1 MYFVL
6 GKERISNPCIIELN
20 VDIVEDTDLIYIQ
33 ENIQENDLVL

>member
-20 VDIVEDTDLIYIQ
+20 VDIVEDTDLI
-33 ENIQENDLVL
+33 LHTRKHTRK